1 MSKWKCPITEC
12 PPIHKELLVKSPDGV
27 YHIASYRKAYNIF
40 TCQVKSET
48 IDRWKYFVIEELNQN
63 KEDKKLEQ
71 NLDKSNEKLHIS
83 DVIPCYKFG
92 TYHRDN
98 NETEYDWF
106 IIDTHNDKVVEN
118 LKDMELHDVRQ
129 RCREWNDNV
138 V

>member
-63 KEDKKLEQ
+63 KED
-71 NLDKSNEKLHIS
+71 EKLSMSSPCKDFSFTVPFEQSNVIT
-83 DVIPCYKFG
+83 DVKITMNTKNCVCKELNIPIEW
-92 TYHRDN
+92 DN
-98 NETEYDWF
+98 INQ
-106 IIDTHNDKVVEN
+106 N
-118 LKDMELHDVRQ
+118 KDDE
-129 RCREWNDNV
+129 
-138 V
+138 